1 MCTKGSLIQR
11 LFNDAERSGRVVQGG
26 AQYKPMLILILLEG
40 GALRRVVGVYRTH
53 PRSAILLTVKLTN
66 LLTDG
71 VTEADVYDVD
81 NNLSVNLFCTLTTL
95 T

>member
-1 MCTKGSLIQR
+1 MLSDESSEFAGLIRDQQSYSLC
-11 LFNDAERSGRVVQGG
+11 LS
-26 AQYKPMLILILLEG
+26 
-40 GALRRVVGVYRTH
+40 VYNFC
-53 PRSAILLTVKLTN
+53 VKLTN
-66 LLTDG
+66 LMPDG

>member
-1 MCTKGSLIQR
+1 MVLC
-11 LFNDAERSGRVVQGG
+11 DE
-26 AQYKPMLILILLEG
+26 LLEG
-40 GALRRVVGVYRTH
+40 DAQRRVVGVYRTH
-53 PRSAILLTVKLTN
+53 QRSYSLCLSVYNFCVKLTN
-66 LLTDG
+66 LMPDG